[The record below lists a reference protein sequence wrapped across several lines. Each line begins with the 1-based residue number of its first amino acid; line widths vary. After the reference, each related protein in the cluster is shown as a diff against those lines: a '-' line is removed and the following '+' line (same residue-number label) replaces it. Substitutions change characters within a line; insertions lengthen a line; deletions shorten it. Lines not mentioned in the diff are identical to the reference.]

1 MATIETYTEIILD
14 MLTTESVSV
23 LTREFA
29 DINGIK
35 TQLGANMRKAYV
47 NSPMGREILSKELPE
62 EYANT
67 VLTLWGAEATIQDP
81 PKPETTPLEE

>member
-29 DINGIK
+29 DINGVK
-35 TQLGANMRKAYV
+35 TQIGANMRKAYA
-47 NSPMGREILSKELPE
+47 NSPMGREMIAKELPE

-67 VLTLWGAEATIQDP
+67 VLTLWGKTATIQDP
-81 PKPETTPLEE
+81 PKPKENIEV

>member
-23 LTREFA
+23 LTKEFA

-35 TQLGANMRKAYV
+35 TQIGTNMRKAYA
-47 NSPMGREILSKELPE
+47 NSPMGREMIAKELPE

-67 VLTLWGAEATIQDP
+67 VLTLWGTEATIQDP
-81 PKPETTPLEE
+81 PKPETTTEE

>member
-29 DINGIK
+29 DINGVK
-35 TQLGANMRKAYV
+35 TQIGTNMRKAYV
-47 NSPMGREILSKELPE
+47 NSPMGREMIAKELPE
-62 EYANT
+62 KYANT
-67 VLTLWGAEATIQDP
+67 VLTLWGKTATIQDP
-81 PKPETTPLEE
+81 PKPEENMEV

>member
-29 DINGIK
+29 DINGVK
-35 TQLGANMRKAYV
+35 TQIGANMRKAYA
-47 NSPMGREILSKELPE
+47 NSPMGREMIAKELPE

-67 VLTLWGAEATIQDP
+67 VLTLWGTEAIVQDP
-81 PKPETTPLEE
+81 PKPETITEE

>member
-29 DINGIK
+29 DINGVK
-35 TQLGANMRKAYV
+35 TQIGTNMRKAYV
-47 NSPMGREILSKELPE
+47 NSPMGREMIAKELPE
-62 EYANT
+62 EYVNT
-67 VLTLWGAEATIQDP
+67 VLTLWGETATIQDP
-81 PKPETTPLEE
+81 PKPEENMEV